1 MRPIQCD
8 QGHYYDADKYEKC
21 PHCDKQ
27 NQEGIQNSN
36 KLSEENKILET
47 NEDHEEKKRNTIK
60 PSAVENLLHTVAIA
74 PESEVN
80 EKNINKIQDPK
91 TVAIDISTG
100 DSVSVELNDNENF
113 FNEEIESKKEHQIP
127 EDGKTQ
133 IISGLEVDPVVGFL
147 ICIEGPHFGECFC
160 IYEGKNSIGRSINSR
175 IQLNKDQTVS
185 RKAQAYII
193 FDSMNNSFLITSGES
208 DALAYVNNQLILQP
222 VKVEINTDIKVG
234 QCILRFIPF
243 INENFTWKEYLKE
256 DR

>member
-1 MRPIQCD
+1 MRPIKCN
-8 QGHYYDADKYEKC
+8 QGHYYDADKYDEC
-21 PHCDKQ
+21 PHCVKQ
-27 NQEGIQNSN
+27 NQKDIQNPN
-36 KLSEENKILET
+36 KLSNENNILEIND
-47 NEDHEEKKRNTIK
+47 NEEEKKRNTIK
-60 PSAVENLLHTVAIA
+60 PSAVENLLHTVVIA

-80 EKNINKIQDPK
+80 EKDINKNQDPK
-91 TVAIDISTG
+91 TVAIDISNN
-100 DSVSVELNDNENF
+100 DSVSIEINDNENF
-113 FNEEIESKKEHQIP
+113 FDEEIVSKKEHQIP

-147 ICIEGPHFGECFC
+147 VCIKGPHFGECFC

-208 DALAYVNNQLILQP
+208 DSLAYVNNQLLLQP
-222 VKVEINTDIKVG
+222 VKLEINNDIKIG
-234 QCILRFIPF
+234 QSLLRFIPF
-243 INENFTWKEYLKE
+243 INAYFTWEEYLKE